1 MPSKRYNYKQVQM
14 RFDNIGLCCFGSC
27 LSLLSSTL
35 THVHT
40 LNTAQALQYK
50 YKYADESKYIQT
62 CLEFAQFSAH
72 SLYLVEMN
80 RAGYPIWFGTFK
92 MCGHRGQSCKMSQ
105 IWQIYLCK
113 KLTFCNSDRG
123 IANLWIKLENKS
135 ATGNISFLLLL
146 NIAIIKIHFQV
157 ICAPC
162 HNLYEWCAC
171 YLQQR
176 HRQSKRTKFI
186 SHRSGFYSH
195 RHASIIPLR
204 PSRAPRDP
212 RPCPPSVDKH
222 TGLCA
227 GNVCPL

>member
-1 MPSKRYNYKQVQM
+1 MPSKRYKQVQM

-72 SLYLVEMN
+72 SLYLVEMK

-92 MCGHRGQSCKMSQ
+92 MCGH
-105 IWQIYLCK
+105 
-113 KLTFCNSDRG
+113 RG

-162 HNLYEWCAC
+162 HNLFEWCSC
-171 YLQQR
+171 YLQQQR

-204 PSRAPRDP
+204 PSRAPHHP
-212 RPCPPSVDKH
+212 WPCPPSMDKH

>member
-80 RAGYPIWFGTFK
+80 RARYPIWFGTFK
-92 MCGHRGQSCKMSQ
+92 MCGHRG
-105 IWQIYLCK
+105 
-113 KLTFCNSDRG
+113 
-123 IANLWIKLENKS
+123 IANLWIKLENKG

-146 NIAIIKIHFQV
+146 NIAIIKIHLCTVSQLVWMVRMLSAAAAAQTEQTDQIYF
-157 ICAPC
+157 
-162 HNLYEWCAC
+162 
-171 YLQQR
+171 
-176 HRQSKRTKFI
+176 
-186 SHRSGFYSH
+186 
-195 RHASIIPLR
+195 
-204 PSRAPRDP
+204 PSERFLFPPPRLNYP
-212 RPCPPSVDKH
+212 
-222 TGLCA
+222 T
-227 GNVCPL
+227 

>member
-92 MCGHRGQSCKMSQ
+92 MCGHRG
-105 IWQIYLCK
+105 
-113 KLTFCNSDRG
+113 
-123 IANLWIKLENKS
+123 IANLWIKLENK
-135 ATGNISFLLLL
+135 AAKLEIFHFSFSSILRLSKYTSRSSVHRVTTCL
-146 NIAIIKIHFQV
+146 NGAHV
-157 ICAPC
+157 ICSSSGTDRANGP
-162 HNLYEWCAC
+162 NLFPIGAV
-171 YLQQR
+171 
-176 HRQSKRTKFI
+176 FI
-186 SHRSGFYSH
+186 PTATPQLSHLGP
-195 RHASIIPLR
+195 A
-204 PSRAPRDP
+204 
-212 RPCPPSVDKH
+212 
-222 TGLCA
+222 
-227 GNVCPL
+227 